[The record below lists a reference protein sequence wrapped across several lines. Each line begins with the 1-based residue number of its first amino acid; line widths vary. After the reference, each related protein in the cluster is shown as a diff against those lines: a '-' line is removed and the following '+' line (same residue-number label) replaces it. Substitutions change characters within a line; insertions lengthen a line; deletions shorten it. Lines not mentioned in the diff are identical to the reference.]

1 MQHISNQVV
10 FGFLLFLSFSSIL
23 SCSDTKK
30 QQNIQLQFVYISI
43 FLFFSAP
50 SYSTFIFLSILS
62 ISRRKANQLGTQ
74 LYLLSND
81 QMSDAYFLSV
91 LSASSFV
98 YYYSLFLRVGQSL
111 LNSLTTDYCCFY
123 FYLYKI
129 YAELSGIDD
138 KYRLGKFSMFTCSK

>member
-91 LSASSFV
+91 LSSSSFV

-129 YAELSGIDD
+129 YTELSGIDD